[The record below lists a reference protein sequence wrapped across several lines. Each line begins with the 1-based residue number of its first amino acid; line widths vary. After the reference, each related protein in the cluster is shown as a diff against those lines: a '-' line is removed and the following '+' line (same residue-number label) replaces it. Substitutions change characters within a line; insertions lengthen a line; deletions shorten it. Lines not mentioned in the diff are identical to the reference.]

1 MIGANWVSF
10 GGTAASFTVNSPTQ
24 ITAVTPAHPAATIHV
39 RVNTP
44 LGTSAA
50 TTADLYTFQ

>member
-24 ITAVTPAHPAATIHV
+24 ITVVTPAHAAGTIHV

-44 LGTSAA
+44 LGTSVA
-50 TTADLYTFQ
+50 TATDLYRFQ